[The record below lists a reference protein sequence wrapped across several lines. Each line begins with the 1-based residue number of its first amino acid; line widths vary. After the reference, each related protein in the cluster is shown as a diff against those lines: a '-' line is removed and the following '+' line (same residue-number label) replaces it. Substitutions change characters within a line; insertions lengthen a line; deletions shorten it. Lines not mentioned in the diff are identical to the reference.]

1 MGMGLYYVRLNLGDW
16 GINYQSSAV
25 PYPKFHR
32 FNHGGVGWP
41 VRSEGWIFEPEF
53 VALQS
58 LFPDHFDVWE
68 AWIFWDEGVYPFEWV
83 EDMYRQR
90 KEWKQQGNQAQL
102 ALKLGI
108 NSLYGK
114 LAQRTGWNEETYEP
128 PKFHQLEYAGWI
140 TSYCRA
146 MIQGAAY
153 KIGGTGLISI
163 ETDGIYS
170 VKPIEN
176 VPYGFGDELG
186 QWEPGEYTGILY
198 LQNGIYWLRDMNG
211 DWQKPKTRGI
221 PQKQL
226 NIDSALASLITK
238 EPLKA
243 VQNSFIGYGL
253 AMHLSNFEMRN
264 WRRWVE
270 SGKEFQFGGAGKR
283 LHDPHWCKACRDGVG
298 YDEGLHQ
305 LRLMLTSKDDRKS
318 HPHTL
323 PWKDARQDIKREI
336 QAHDRWEIDY
346 V

>member
-1 MGMGLYYVRLNLGDW
+1 MGLYYVRFNLGDW
-16 GINYQSSAV
+16 GVNYQSSAV

-32 FNHGGVGWP
+32 FHHGGVGWP
-41 VRSEGWIFEPEF
+41 VRSEGWVFEPEF
-53 VALQS
+53 QVLNS
-58 LFPDHFDVWE
+58 PRFRDHMDVWE
-68 AWIFWDEGVYPFEWV
+68 AWIFHDEDVFPFEWV

-90 KEWKQQGNQAQL
+90 KEWKRAGNQAQL

-114 LAQRTGWNEETYEP
+114 LAQRTGWNQDTFEP

-146 MIQGAAY
+146 MIQMAAFS
-153 KIGGTGLISI
+153 IGGAGLISI

-170 VKPIEN
+170 TQPITK
-176 VPYGFGDELG
+176 VPGGMGDELG

-226 NIDSALASLITK
+226 NIDSALASLITN

-243 VQNSFIGYGL
+243 SQTSFIGYGL
-253 AMHLSNFEMRN
+253 SMHHSGSKMKD
-264 WRRWVE
+264 WRRWIE
-270 SGKEFQFGGAGKR
+270 GSKEFKFGGDGKR
-283 LHDPHWCKACRDGVG
+283 LHDQHWCKACRDGRG
-298 YDEGLHQ
+298 YDDGLHQ
-305 LRLMLTSKDDRKS
+305 LRLMLTTKEDRKS

-323 PWKDARQDIKREI
+323 PWANADLSIKKEI
-336 QAHDRWEIDY
+336 QAHDRWEIED